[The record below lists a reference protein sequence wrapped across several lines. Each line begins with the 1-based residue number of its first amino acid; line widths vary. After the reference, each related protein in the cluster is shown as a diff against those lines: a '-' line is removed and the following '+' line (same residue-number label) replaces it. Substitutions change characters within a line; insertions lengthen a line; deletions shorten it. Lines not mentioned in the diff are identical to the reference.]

1 MEVNLKPMS
10 EVCSK
15 CGLPK
20 DLCVCETIAREE
32 QKITI
37 TTTKRRFGKLA
48 TIITGIDEKTIN
60 LKDLTK
66 KLKSKRACGGTTKDG
81 VIEMQGNHTEKVR
94 QELIKL
100 GFNENSIIIK
110 HGK

>member
-1 MEVNLKPMS
+1 MS

-20 DLCVCETIAREE
+20 DLCVCEAIAREE
-32 QKITI
+32 QKIVI

-48 TIITGIDEKTIN
+48 TIIQGIDEKTIN

-66 KLKSKRACGGTTKDG
+66 KLKSKFACGGTVKNSI
-81 VIEMQGNHTEKVR
+81 IELQGDHIQKIKK
-94 QELIKL
+94 ELIAL
-100 GFNENSIIIK
+100 GFNPDSIEVRSI
-110 HGK
+110 